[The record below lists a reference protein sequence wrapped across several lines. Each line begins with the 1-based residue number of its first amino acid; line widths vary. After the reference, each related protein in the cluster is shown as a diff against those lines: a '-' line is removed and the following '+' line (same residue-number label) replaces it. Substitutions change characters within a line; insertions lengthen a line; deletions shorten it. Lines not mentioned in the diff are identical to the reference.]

1 LQDGRDFSLNLAPWP
16 TQERESLD
24 EAAMPSVLEAL
35 HCLRIAIT
43 VFDAAER
50 LVFVNEHFNHLF
62 GLLPPRDELIGLS
75 YEQLI
80 RLELAGGEIAGPSVP
95 QDVGRFV
102 AERRSQF
109 TEGEYR
115 PRDITLADGRI
126 VEIKARR
133 TANGGWI
140 ALWTD
145 VTAARHVL
153 GRLQDAIALS
163 VDAFAFYDRGDKLL
177 LCNDEYAAINGVDR
191 PEDLIGR
198 RFREVADR
206 LIEHGRIVSAEDI
219 GAWLERR
226 LEAHRVPAGAMT
238 VETASGTAYLLR
250 DRATDDGG
258 RVVVFTD
265 VTEHHRVEKT
275 LAEQTRTLDKTRRA
289 LAQSQA
295 ESSRQANYLAD
306 LTQKLDQAAAEAD
319 STKTTLLRTMSHE
332 LKTPL
337 NAIIGFSDL
346 LASMA
351 DRVDPEQVKEY
362 AGLIHQGGNNLL
374 RLINQILDLTKI
386 SAGRYELCR
395 TCVDAGSL
403 LWLAKDAFAA
413 RVQKKSI
420 TIDADCC
427 PVGLFVDGDE
437 AALTTMTG
445 QLIDNAVNFTQQGG
459 LVRLSVSKAAN
470 TIKICVCD
478 NGPGVPAGDLERILR
493 PFEQG
498 GRGTAD
504 HSGGAGLGLTLVKAF
519 CELHGG
525 ALHIESAA
533 GFAATIELPAAD

>member
-1 LQDGRDFSLNLAPWP
+1 
-16 TQERESLD
+16 
-24 EAAMPSVLEAL
+24 MPSVVEAL

-50 LVFVNEHFNHLF
+50 LIFVNEHFNHLF
-62 GLLPPRDELIGLS
+62 GSMPPRDELIGLS

-80 RLELAGGEIAGPSVP
+80 HLELAGDEIAGPSVP
-95 QDVGRFV
+95 QDVGRFI

-109 TEGEYR
+109 TEGQYH
-115 PRDITLADGRI
+115 PRDIALADGRI

-133 TANGGWI
+133 TASGCWI

-153 GRLQDAIALS
+153 GRLQNAIALS

-191 PEDLIGR
+191 PEELIGQS
-198 RFREVADR
+198 FRQVAER
-206 LIEHGRIVSAEDI
+206 LIEHGRIVAAEDS
-219 GAWLERR
+219 GAWLQRR
-226 LEAHRVPAGAMT
+226 LEAHRVQAGAMT

-275 LAEQTRTLDKTRRA
+275 LAEQTHTLDKTRRA
-289 LAQSQA
+289 LAKSQA

-346 LASMA
+346 LGSMA
-351 DRVDPEQVKEY
+351 DRVDPGQIKEY

-386 SAGRYELCR
+386 SAGRYELR
-395 TCVDAGSL
+395 RSRVDAGSL
-403 LWLAKDAFAA
+403 LWLAKDAFEA
-413 RVQKKSI
+413 RAQKKSI
-420 TIDADCC
+420 LIDADGC
-427 PVGLFVDGDE
+427 PVGLLVDADE
-437 AALTTMTG
+437 AALTAMTH
-445 QLIDNAVNFTQQGG
+445 QLIDNAVSFTPQGG
-459 LVRLSVSKAAN
+459 LVRLSVSKDSD
-470 TIKICVCD
+470 TVKICVCD
-478 NGPGVPAGDLERILR
+478 NGPGVPAADLERILL

-498 GRGTAD
+498 GRGTTD
-504 HSGGAGLGLTLVKAF
+504 HSDGAGLGLTLVKAF
-519 CELHGG
+519 SELHGG
-525 ALHIESAA
+525 VLRIESDV
-533 GFAATIELPAAD
+533 GFRATIELPAADA